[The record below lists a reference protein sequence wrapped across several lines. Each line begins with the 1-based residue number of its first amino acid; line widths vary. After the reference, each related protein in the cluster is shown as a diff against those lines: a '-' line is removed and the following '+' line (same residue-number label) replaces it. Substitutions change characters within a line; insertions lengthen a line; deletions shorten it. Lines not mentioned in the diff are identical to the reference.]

1 MTNDWIIDVLSDLRS
16 FADANGL
23 AHLADQLD
31 ATRLVAL
38 AELASHKQGAV
49 ARGGAHD
56 VRGRTYPGGPRT
68 I

>member
-16 FADANGL
+16 FAGANGL
-23 AHLADQLD
+23 LHLADQLD

-38 AELASHKQGAV
+38 AELASHKQGV
-49 ARGGAHD
+49 ATPGGTHD

>member
-1 MTNDWIIDVLSDLRS
+1 MTDDWIIDVLSDLRS
-16 FADANGL
+16 FASANGL

-31 ATRLVAL
+31 AAVLVAL
-38 AELASHKQGAV
+38 AEVASKKQGAV
-49 ARGGAHD
+49 TRGGTHD

>member
-1 MTNDWIIDVLSDLRS
+1 MQNDWIIDVLADLRS

-31 ATRLVAL
+31 ATRRVAL
-38 AELASHKQGAV
+38 AELAAQKQGAS
-49 ARGGAHD
+49 AREGTHD
-56 VRGRTYPGGPRT
+56 IRGRTYPGGPRT

>member
-38 AELASHKQGAV
+38 AELASQKKGAV
-49 ARGGAHD
+49 TRGGPHD